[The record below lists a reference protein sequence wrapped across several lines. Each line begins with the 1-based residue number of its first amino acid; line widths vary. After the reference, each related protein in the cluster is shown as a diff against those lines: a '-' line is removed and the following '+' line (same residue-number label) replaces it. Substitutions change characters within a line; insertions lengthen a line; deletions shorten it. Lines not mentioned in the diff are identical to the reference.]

1 MKRVWKCDFCSHTEK
16 DIEKMIIHENK
27 CSFDPNKRNCHSCE
41 FYGDEGYDYSIPYC
55 EKKLNHIEYE
65 EDGNCP
71 EWRTD
76 DIKNLRKIKLDQ
88 LNNIK

>member
-1 MKRVWKCDFCSHTEK
+1 M
-16 DIEKMIIHENK
+16 
-27 CSFDPNKRNCHSCE
+27 
-41 FYGDEGYDYSIPYC
+41 YSI
-55 EKKLNHIEYE
+55 ETKLDHIEYE